1 MQLILDCFKRI
12 FESLAGVYTKAE
24 TDAQLAKRDSR
35 IANAEENIGLNAQ
48 AIEQLDEALEAN
60 TANDNALANVV
71 KWQSYA
77 AAIQSAVD
85 ETTAAQIAEEFERA
99 TVEYL
104 ADPTATKEWVT
115 TSATESTNPY
125 FNTPPTKPVVDFNVT
140 KAVGIRSRASFST
153 DTDQIMYFPNLESGF
168 CMFYNCKKLSKWKS
182 PLQSLTN
189 GDSMFMYAG
198 VVRFNTPMPKLT
210 NGYRMFLGSKIEEF
224 VGDLSKCTTL
234 GGAFE
239 WTPLSVFSS
248 NLDSL
253 SNASA
258 GFTNTRLP
266 AEQIS
271 KILDSLPKWTDGK
284 NHIVAFT
291 GSTGASE
298 LTQES
303 PSVAAAIAK
312 GWTVEL

>member
-1 MQLILDCFKRI
+1 MQLFLDCFKRI
-12 FESLAGVYTKAE
+12 FEALAGIYTKQESDALLAVKADKAE
-24 TDAQLAKRDSR
+24 VE
-35 IANAEENIGLNAQ
+35 AEATARQEA
-48 AIEQLDEALEAN
+48 DEALDTKIESK
-60 TANDNALANVV
+60 TDKDSALANVV

-77 AAIQSAVD
+77 AAMQSSVD
-85 ETTAAQIAEEFERA
+85 EITAAQIAEEFERA
-99 TVEYL
+99 ANEYL
-104 ADPTATKEWVT
+104 EDPTKTKEWVT

-125 FNTPPTKPVVDFNVT
+125 FSIPPTKPVVDFNVT
-140 KAVGIRSRASFST
+140 KAVGIRSRASFSQ

-189 GDSMFMYAG
+189 GDSMFMYTG
-198 VVRFNTPMPKLT
+198 VVRFNTPTPKLT
-210 NGYRMFLGSKIEEF
+210 NGYRLFLGSKIEEF
-224 VGDLSKCTTL
+224 NGDLCRCTTL
-234 GGAFE
+234 GGAFNN
-239 WTPLSVFSS
+239 TPLSVFSA

-253 SNASA
+253 SGASS

-266 AEQIS
+266 ATQIS